1 MENKY
6 KSRRQFLN
14 YVKNFFLSSFL
25 SQFFFVKNLKAKNI
39 KPKVVVVGSGF
50 GGGTCIKFLS
60 KFSKILDLH
69 VIDKYT
75 QIQTCPFSNLV
86 LGSVMDYQDITFNV
100 NKNLEAKFHTTQVK
114 YINSEK
120 KRIYFSDDMSM
131 NYDYLILSPGIGFK
145 KNQINGYSIDD
156 KSFVPHCW
164 TGDKQIFEF
173 KKRLN
178 SLDDFCNLIISAP
191 EYPYR
196 CPPAPYERASM
207 IANYLKKKKKK
218 FKIFVLDSKNS
229 FTKQEIFFNEWKKKY
244 DDSIEWIS
252 KNDGGKVVNVK
263 NGVVSTETGLKFSPD
278 FLHIIP
284 NQQASE
290 IFHNS
295 GLTSDDWCLINPV
308 NFEIVDCKDIY
319 ALGDSI
325 DAGDM
330 PKSSF
335 SANSQ
340 AKMLSMNLVNK
351 ILNKDYV
358 DPVFLNTCYS
368 FSSGDRAFSITSW
381 YRLNSQKNRIISLGS
396 KESDVDA
403 SDLDRLRES
412 KEAYDWY
419 ENITGMIYG

>member
-14 YVKNFFLSSFL
+14 YVKNFFLSTFL
-25 SQFFFVKNLKAKNI
+25 SQFFFVKNLKAKTI

-156 KSFVPHCW
+156 KSSVPHCW

-252 KNDGGKVVNVK
+252 KKDGGKVVNVK

-330 PKSSF
+330 PKSGF

-419 ENITGMIYG
+419 ENITGMMYG

>member
-14 YVKNFFLSSFL
+14 YVKNFFLSTFL

-156 KSFVPHCW
+156 KSSVPHCW

-252 KNDGGKVVNVK
+252 KKDGGKVVNVK

>member
-14 YVKNFFLSSFL
+14 YVKNFFLSTFL
-25 SQFFFVKNLKAKNI
+25 SQFFFVKNLKAKTI

-156 KSFVPHCW
+156 KSSVPHCW

-252 KNDGGKVVNVK
+252 KKDGGKVVNVK

-330 PKSSF
+330 PKSGF

-381 YRLNSQKNRIISLGS
+381 YS
-396 KESDVDA
+396 K
-403 SDLDRLRES
+403 LLQ
-412 KEAYDWY
+412 
-419 ENITGMIYG
+419 

>member
-14 YVKNFFLSSFL
+14 YVKNFFLSTFL

-156 KSFVPHCW
+156 KSSVPHCW

-252 KNDGGKVVNVK
+252 KKDGGKVVNVK

-330 PKSSF
+330 PKSGF

-419 ENITGMIYG
+419 ENITGMMYG

>member
-1 MENKY
+1 MENSKNT
-6 KSRRQFLN
+6 RRKFLH
-14 YVKNFFLSSFL
+14 YIKNFFLFSFL
-25 SQFFFVKNLKAKNI
+25 SQFFFIKNLNAKNI
-39 KPKVVVVGSGF
+39 KPKVIVIGSGF

-60 KFSKILDLH
+60 KYSKILDLH

-86 LGSVMDYQDITFNV
+86 IGNIMDYKDITFDI
-100 NKNLEAKFHTTQVK
+100 NKKIEAKFHTGEIK

-120 KRIYFSDDMSM
+120 KRIYFSNDLSM
-131 NYDYLILSPGIGFK
+131 DYDFLILSPGIGFK
-145 KNQINGYSIDD
+145 KNQIDGYSIDD
-156 KSFVPHCW
+156 ESFVPHCW
-164 TGDKQIFEF
+164 TGNKKILEF

-178 SLDDFCNLIISAP
+178 SLDDGSSLVISAP

-207 IANYLKKKKKK
+207 IANYLMKKKQK
-218 FKIFVLDSKNS
+218 FKIFILDSKNS
-229 FTKQEIFFNEWKKKY
+229 FTKKEIFFNEWKKKY
-244 DDSIEWIS
+244 NDSIEWIS
-252 KNDGGKVVNVK
+252 KKDGGKVINVN
-263 NGVVSTETGLKFSPD
+263 NGVVTTEGGLKFSSD

-295 GLTSDDWCLINPV
+295 GLTSDDWCSVNPL
-308 NFEIVDCKDIY
+308 NFEITGSKDIY

-351 ILNKDYV
+351 ILEKDYIE
-358 DPVFLNTCYS
+358 PVFLNTCYS
-368 FSSGDRAFSITSW
+368 FSSIDRAFSITSW
-381 YRLNSQKNRIISLGS
+381 YRLNSQKNRIVSLGS
-396 KESDVDA
+396 KESYVDA
-403 SDLDRLRES
+403 SDFDRLRES

-419 ENITGMIYG
+419 ENITKMIYS

>member
-14 YVKNFFLSSFL
+14 YVKNLFLSSFL

-252 KNDGGKVVNVK
+252 KKDGGKVVNVK

-330 PKSSF
+330 PKSGF

-419 ENITGMIYG
+419 ENITGMMYG

>member
-1 MENKY
+1 MENNINT
-6 KSRRQFLN
+6 RRVFLN
-14 YVKNFFLSSFL
+14 NIKNFFLYSFL
-25 SQFFFVKNLKAKNI
+25 SQFFFVKNLKAKNV

-50 GGGTCIKFLS
+50 GGGTCIKYLS
-60 KFSKILDLH
+60 KYSKILDLQ

-86 LGSVMDYQDITFNV
+86 IGNVMDYKDITFDI
-100 NKNLEAKFHTTQVK
+100 NKNLEAKFHTGQIK
-114 YINSEK
+114 YINPEK
-120 KRIYFSDDMSM
+120 KQIYFSDDLSM
-131 NYDYLILSPGIGFK
+131 NYDFLILSPGIGFK
-145 KNQINGYSIDD
+145 KNQIDGYSIEDE
-156 KSFVPHCW
+156 SFVPHCW
-164 TGDKQIFEF
+164 TGNKKILEF

-178 SLDDFCNLIISAP
+178 SLDDGCSLVISAP

-207 IANYLKKKKKK
+207 IANYLMKKKKQ
-218 FKIFVLDSKNS
+218 FKIFILDSKNS
-229 FTKQEIFFNEWKKKY
+229 FTKKEIFFNEWKKKY
-244 DDSIEWIS
+244 NDSIEWIS
-252 KNDGGKVVNVK
+252 KKDGGKIINVND
-263 NGVVSTETGLKFSPD
+263 GVVTTEGGLKFSSD

-295 GLTSDDWCLINPV
+295 GLTSDDWCSINPI
-308 NFEIVDCKDIY
+308 NFEVTGSKDIY

-351 ILNKDYV
+351 ILEKDYV
-358 DPVFLNTCYS
+358 EPVFLNTCYS
-368 FSSGDRAFSITSW
+368 FSSNDRAFSITSW
-381 YRLNSQKNRIISLGS
+381 YRLNSQKNRIVSLGS
-396 KESDVDA
+396 KESNVDA

-412 KEAYDWY
+412 KEAHDWY
-419 ENITGMIYG
+419 ENITQMIYS

>member
-1 MENKY
+1 MENNEN
-6 KSRRQFLN
+6 SRRAFLN
-14 YVKNFFLSSFL
+14 YVKNFFLFSFL
-25 SQFFFVKNLKAKNI
+25 SQFFFVKSLKAKNI

-60 KFSKILDLH
+60 KYSKILDLH

-86 LGSVMDYQDITFNV
+86 IGNVMDYRDITFDI
-100 NKNLEAKFHTTQVK
+100 NKNLEAKFHTGQIK
-114 YINSEK
+114 FINSEK
-120 KRIYFSDDMSM
+120 KRIFFSKDSSM
-131 NYDYLILSPGIGFK
+131 DYDFLILSPGIGFK
-145 KNQINGYSIDD
+145 KSQIDGYSVDD
-156 KSFVPHCW
+156 ESFVPHCW
-164 TGDKQIFEF
+164 TGNKKIFEF
-173 KKRLN
+173 KRRLN
-178 SLDDFCNLIISAP
+178 SLDDGCSLVISAP

-207 IANYLKKKKKK
+207 IANYLMTINKK
-218 FKIFVLDSKNS
+218 FKIFILDSKDS
-229 FTKQEIFFNEWKKKY
+229 FTKKEIFFNEWKKKY
-244 DDSIEWIS
+244 NNSIEWIS
-252 KNDGGKVVNVK
+252 KKEGGKVINVG
-263 NGVVSTETGLKFSPD
+263 NGVVTTESGLKFSPD

-295 GLTSDDWCLINPV
+295 ELTSNDWCSINPI
-308 NFEIVDCKDIY
+308 NFEIIGSKDIY

-351 ILNKDYV
+351 ILEKDYV
-358 DPVFLNTCYS
+358 EPVFLNTCYS
-368 FSSGDRAFSITSW
+368 FSSNDRAFSITSW
-381 YRLNSQKNRIISLGS
+381 YRLNSQKNRIVSLGS
-396 KESDVDA
+396 KESNVDA

-412 KEAYDWY
+412 KEAHDWY
-419 ENITGMIYG
+419 ENITQMIYS

>member
-1 MENKY
+1 VTDGEDANGAKTFSFSGIITTKTGAQFQFTPTVTTSVAAQGGAEIESVSSIKY
-6 KSRRQFLN
+6 SAPKTFAAQDRAVTSDDYASIVRKVYPATSDIITFGGEQDDPPEFGK
-14 YVKNFFLSSFL
+14 VKI
-25 SQFFFVKNLKAKNI
+25 AI
-39 KPKVVVVGSGF
+39 KPRVG
-50 GGGTCIKFLS
+50 
-60 KFSKILDLH
+60 
-69 VIDKYT
+69 
-75 QIQTCPFSNLV
+75 N
-86 LGSVMDYQDITFNV
+86 N
-100 NKNLEAKFHTTQVK
+100 
-114 YINSEK
+114 
-120 KRIYFSDDMSM
+120 
-131 NYDYLILSPGIGFK
+131 
-145 KNQINGYSIDD
+145 
-156 KSFVPHCW
+156 
-164 TGDKQIFEF
+164 
-173 KKRLN
+173 
-178 SLDDFCNLIISAP
+178 IS
-191 EYPYR
+191 
-196 CPPAPYERASM
+196 
-207 IANYLKKKKKK
+207 
-218 FKIFVLDSKNS
+218 S

-252 KNDGGKVVNVK
+252 KKDGGKVVNVK

>member
-1 MENKY
+1 MENSKNT
-6 KSRRQFLN
+6 RRKFLH
-14 YVKNFFLSSFL
+14 YIKNFFLFSFL

-39 KPKVVVVGSGF
+39 KPKVIVIGSGF

-60 KFSKILDLH
+60 KYSKILDLH

-86 LGSVMDYQDITFNV
+86 IGNIMDYKDITFDI
-100 NKNLEAKFHTTQVK
+100 NKNLEAKFHTGEIK

-120 KRIYFSDDMSM
+120 KRIYFSNDLWMD
-131 NYDYLILSPGIGFK
+131 YDFLILSPGIGFK
-145 KNQINGYSIDD
+145 KNQIDGYSIDD
-156 KSFVPHCW
+156 ESFVPHCW
-164 TGDKQIFEF
+164 TGNKKILEF

-178 SLDDFCNLIISAP
+178 SLDDGSSLVISAP

-207 IANYLKKKKKK
+207 IANYLMKKKKK
-218 FKIFVLDSKNS
+218 FKIFILDSKNS

-252 KNDGGKVVNVK
+252 KKDGGKVVNVK

-295 GLTSDDWCLINPV
+295 GLTSDDWCSVNPL
-308 NFEIVDCKDIY
+308 NFEITGSKDIY

-351 ILNKDYV
+351 ILEKDYIE
-358 DPVFLNTCYS
+358 PVFLNTCYS
-368 FSSGDRAFSITSW
+368 FSSIDRAFSITSW
-381 YRLNSQKNRIISLGS
+381 YRLNSQKNRIVSLGS
-396 KESDVDA
+396 KESYVDA
-403 SDLDRLRES
+403 SDFDRLRES

-419 ENITGMIYG
+419 ENITKMIYS

>member
-6 KSRRQFLN
+6 KSRREFLN
-14 YVKNFFLSSFL
+14 YVKNFFLSTFL
-25 SQFFFVKNLKAKNI
+25 SQFFFVKNLKAKTI

-156 KSFVPHCW
+156 KSSVPHCW

-252 KNDGGKVVNVK
+252 KKDGGKVVNVK

-330 PKSSF
+330 PKSGF

-419 ENITGMIYG
+419 ENITGMMYG

>member
-14 YVKNFFLSSFL
+14 YVKNFFLSTFL

-252 KNDGGKVVNVK
+252 KKDGGKVVNVK

>member
-1 MENKY
+1 MENSKNT
-6 KSRRQFLN
+6 RRKFLH
-14 YVKNFFLSSFL
+14 YIKNFFLLSFL

-39 KPKVVVVGSGF
+39 KPKVIVIGSGF

-60 KFSKILDLH
+60 KYSKILDLH

-86 LGSVMDYQDITFNV
+86 IGNIMDYKDITFDI
-100 NKNLEAKFHTTQVK
+100 NKNIEAKFHTGEIK

-120 KRIYFSDDMSM
+120 KRIYFSNDLWMD
-131 NYDYLILSPGIGFK
+131 YDFLILSPGIGFK
-145 KNQINGYSIDD
+145 KNQIDGYSIDD
-156 KSFVPHCW
+156 ESFVPHCW
-164 TGDKQIFEF
+164 TGNKKILEF

-178 SLDDFCNLIISAP
+178 SLDDGSSLVISAP

-207 IANYLKKKKKK
+207 IANYLMKKKKQ
-218 FKIFVLDSKNS
+218 FKIFILDSKNS
-229 FTKQEIFFNEWKKKY
+229 FTKKEIFFNEWKKKY
-244 DDSIEWIS
+244 NNSIEWIN
-252 KNDGGKVVNVK
+252 KKDGGKVINVN
-263 NGVVSTETGLKFSPD
+263 NGVVTTEGGLKFSSD

-295 GLTSDDWCLINPV
+295 KLTSDDWCSINPI
-308 NFEIVDCKDIY
+308 NFEITGSKDIY

-351 ILNKDYV
+351 ILEKDYV
-358 DPVFLNTCYS
+358 EPVFLNTCYS
-368 FSSGDRAFSITSW
+368 FSSIDRAFSITSW
-381 YRLNSQKNRIISLGS
+381 YRLNSQKNRIVSLGS
-396 KESDVDA
+396 KESYVDA
-403 SDLDRLRES
+403 SDFDRLRES

-419 ENITGMIYG
+419 ENITKMIYS

>member
-14 YVKNFFLSSFL
+14 YVKNFFLASFL

-252 KNDGGKVVNVK
+252 KKDGGKVVNVK

>member
-218 FKIFVLDSKNS
+218 FKILVLDSKNS

-308 NFEIVDCKDIY
+308 NFEIIDCKDIY

-330 PKSSF
+330 PKSGF

-381 YRLNSQKNRIISLGS
+381 YRLNSEKNRIISLGS

-403 SDLDRLRES
+403 SDLDRFRES

-419 ENITGMIYG
+419 ENITGMMYG